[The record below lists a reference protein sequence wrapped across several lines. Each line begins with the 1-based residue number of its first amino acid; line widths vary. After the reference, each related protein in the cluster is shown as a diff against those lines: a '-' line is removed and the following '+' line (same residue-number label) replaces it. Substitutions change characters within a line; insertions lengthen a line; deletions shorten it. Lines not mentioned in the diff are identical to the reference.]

1 MGKFKRK
8 KKRKKNGKKEKDNQ
22 NLFTI
27 AIAIII
33 VIALIFVYIIW
44 RKKTPK
50 PSDVIEKEPS
60 IDPLYIRLAE
70 LEKERDD
77 LQFKKYILYRKLCE
91 FKVIERWCKEKIDVI
106 FKCGR
111 WGLFLLVL
119 SGFIITW
126 LKPDFLGLST
136 TGFLKGINAVGIL
149 IFLLYFASSDEND
162 SLMKCYHNSKPAAVS
177 IFMKLIYWHYEK
189 FHKIHKDNKEKLK
202 EDLHSIFLKLKPVM
216 DEIRDLK
223 NSLSKDPPN
232 TTNLLN

>member
-1 MGKFKRK
+1 MRKRNRK
-8 KKRKKNGKKEKDNQ
+8 LKRTGRKREDQ
-22 NLFTI
+22 NLLT
-27 AIAIII
+27 III
-33 VIALIFVYIIW
+33 AVIIVVVLIFSYIAW

-60 IDPLYIRLAE
+60 IDPRYIRLAE

-77 LQFKKYILYRKLCE
+77 LQFKKYIVYRKLCE
-91 FKVIERWCKEKIDVI
+91 FNVIERWCKEKINVI

-126 LKPDFLGLST
+126 FKPNFLVLST
-136 TGFLKGINAVGIL
+136 TDFLKGINAVGIL

-162 SLMKCYHNSKPAAVS
+162 SLMKCYHNSKPAAVR
-177 IFMKLIYWHYEK
+177 IFMKLIYWYYKK
-189 FHKIHKDNKEKLK
+189 FHKIHNDNKEVLK
-202 EDLHSIFLKLKPVM
+202 KNLHSIFLELKPVI

-223 NSLSKDPPN
+223 NSLSMDNPN